1 MKHSL
6 SNILLKKLNSKKLI
20 LSVVGM
26 GYVGLPLALL
36 FGGKFVTYGIDFS
49 AKKIK
54 NLKKKI
60 DINKQCEREDF
71 KKSKYIKF
79 TVNYN
84 VIKKS
89 DVIIVCLPTP
99 INKKKKPDLEILKN
113 ATYKISENLKKNSII
128 IYESTVYPGVVEDIC
143 AQIIQKKSKYIW
155 KKDFF
160 LGYSPE
166 RVNPNDKL
174 HTIENI
180 DKLVSAD
187 TPETLK
193 IIYRLYKNIIKK
205 KVIKSSSI
213 KVAETAKVIENTQ
226 RDINIALM
234 NELSIICQKLNINTK
249 QVIDAA
255 STKWNFIKFTPGLV
269 GGHCIGVDPYY
280 LKEKSI
286 KLGYFPKI
294 ISCGREL
301 NDKMPKYVFNSIKS
315 KIIKSSKNKTLFVG
329 VTFKEDCNDTRNSKN
344 IELIKLFIK
353 NNYKIDIYDPILK
366 SGTNYSINNIK
377 VQTKKNKLLDYYENI
392 ILLVPHNKILVNSK
406 FLINKIPKGGNFF
419 DIKSSINPKILTNKK
434 INYWSL

>member
-1 MKHSL
+1 MKQSL
-6 SNILLKKLNSKKLI
+6 SSIILKKLNSKKLV

-36 FGGKFVTYGIDFS
+36 FGGKFKTYGIDFS

-60 DINKQCEREDF
+60 DINKQCERNDF
-71 KKSKYIKF
+71 KKSKYINF

-113 ATYKISENLKKNSII
+113 ATYEISENLKKNSII

-193 IIYRLYKNIIKK
+193 LIYKLYKKIIKK

-315 KIIKSSKNKTLFVG
+315 KIIKSSKNKILFVG

-366 SGTNYSINNIK
+366 NGINYSINKIK
-377 VQTKKNKLLDYYENI
+377 VQTKKNKLLNYYETI

-419 DIKSSINPKILTNKK
+419 DVKSSINPKILTNKK

>member
-1 MKHSL
+1 M
-6 SNILLKKLNSKKLI
+6 
-20 LSVVGM
+20 
-26 GYVGLPLALL
+26 
-36 FGGKFVTYGIDFS
+36 
-49 AKKIK
+49 
-54 NLKKKI
+54 
-60 DINKQCEREDF
+60 
-71 KKSKYIKF
+71 
-79 TVNYN
+79 
-84 VIKKS
+84 
-89 DVIIVCLPTP
+89 
-99 INKKKKPDLEILKN
+99 
-113 ATYKISENLKKNSII
+113 
-128 IYESTVYPGVVEDIC
+128 VEDIC

-193 IIYRLYKNIIKK
+193 LIYRLYKNIIKK

-315 KIIKSSKNKTLFVG
+315 KIIKNSKNKTLFVG

-366 SGTNYSINNIK
+366 NGTNYSINKIK